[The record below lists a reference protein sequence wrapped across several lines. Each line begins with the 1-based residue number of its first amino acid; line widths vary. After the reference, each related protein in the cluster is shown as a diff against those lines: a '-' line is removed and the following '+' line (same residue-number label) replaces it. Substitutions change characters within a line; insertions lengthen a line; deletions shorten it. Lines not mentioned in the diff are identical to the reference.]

1 MMKAQ
6 AILFAGLLCVF
17 SRAAAA
23 LIATDNFDYANGSVA
38 GRTGGSGWNNQFVD
52 EVGAPAQSPSDWDVD
67 FGNAP
72 AVAAGALATNGGG
85 ARREFGGAGEG
96 SAFPS
101 NEREGAFRGT
111 GRWFLGVTVRIDAL
125 AGAGTAQ
132 WAGVSSI
139 DFGTERLFWGMTYQ
153 TTATRYFGFDDP
165 AYGAT
170 LSSIPV
176 AANTTYMMVAML
188 DFDNDRMALWVNPD
202 GNDTQSSYD
211 VSRAY
216 TGTNWSSA
224 VRLASSSGT
233 GAIWDNI
240 RIATTFA
247 EAVPEPSAAALAAL
261 GLLAASRRR
270 RA

>member
-1 MMKAQ
+1 MRNTV
-6 AILFAGLLCVF
+6 LLLAGLLAPVF
-17 SRAAAA
+17 HIHAAV
-23 LIATDNFDYANGSVA
+23 IAMDGFDYTNGPVA

-52 EVGAPAQSPSDWDVD
+52 EVGAPVQSPSDWDVD

-111 GRWFLGVTVRIDAL
+111 GRWFLGVTLRIDAL
-125 AGAGTAQ
+125 SGAGTAQ

-176 AANTTYMMVAML
+176 AANTAYVMVAML
-188 DFDNDRMALWVNPD
+188 DFDNDRIALWVDPD
-202 GNDTQSSYD
+202 ENDTQSSYD
-211 VSRAY
+211 VSRTY

-233 GAIWDNI
+233 GVIWDNL

-247 EAVPEPSAAALAAL
+247 EAVPEPSATALAAL
-261 GLLAASRRR
+261 GFLAASRRR